1 MVDLPFPIPFRKNPP
16 IFVPADF
23 NAPVAWG
30 LDAAFPILAKTALN
44 LEGVDVDPD
53 DRKLLRSLRHGR
65 LLYMSNH
72 PTFIEPPIAYYVAN
86 VMGAR
91 FRYMASRTIFN
102 WYGGVLGELI
112 KRVGAFSVLAGAA
125 DREAIK
131 AARQV
136 LGRSDGKL
144 VIYPEGMM
152 TGVNDDLIPFQPGAV
167 QIGFWGLE
175 DARKRDAN
183 ATLPV
188 LPAFVKYVMSG
199 SADRHRRD
207 IERGIRRIE
216 DELAQ
221 RFGPDERSAFVESR
235 PKGLLRRFLTVGR
248 VLLEQGELMY
258 KISIASKTDYEYR
271 MGRVR
276 HAALEEGARIM
287 GIELDSK
294 TDAITRIRELFTAI
308 ETAEW
313 GYTGPT
319 KYHVDPESVAAAK
332 KHVDR
337 AYLFLIKK
345 PRHLIQHPTAERF
358 YEWLNLYEN
367 LTFGEQKLRP
377 RRGRVIF
384 AQPFDLGDYYT
395 AYKQDRRGAVAEV
408 NARLRGEMEAL
419 MQSAVNFTQ
428 PIAEPYDV
436 GEDLAF
442 YRPQ

>member
-1 MVDLPFPIPFRKNPP
+1 M
-16 IFVPADF
+16 FVPAGF
-23 NAPVAWG
+23 NAPVAWS
-30 LDAAFPILAKTALN
+30 LDAVFPLLTKTALN
-44 LEGVDVDPD
+44 LEGVDIDPE
-53 DRKLLRSLRHGR
+53 DRRLLRSLRRGR

-72 PTFIEPPIAYYVAN
+72 PTFVEPPIAYHVAN
-86 VMGAR
+86 VMGTR

-102 WYGGVLGELI
+102 WYGGVLGEII

-136 LGRSDGKL
+136 LGRPDGKL

-175 DARKRDAN
+175 DARKRDPQAG
-183 ATLPV
+183 LPV
-188 LPAFVKYVMSG
+188 LPAFVKYIMSG
-199 SADRHRRD
+199 NADRHRRD

-216 DELAQ
+216 DELSD
-221 RFGPDERSAFVESR
+221 RFGPDVRSGFVESR
-235 PKGLLRRFLTVGR
+235 AKGLLRRFLTVGR
-248 VLLEQGELMY
+248 VLLEQGERMY
-258 KISIASKTDYEYR
+258 RISVASRTDYEYR

-313 GYTGPT
+313 GYTGPA
-319 KYHVDPESVAAAK
+319 KYHVDPESVTAAK

-345 PRHLIQHPTAERF
+345 PQHLIERPTAERF

-384 AQPFDLGDYYT
+384 AAPFDLGDYYT
-395 AYKQDRRGAVAEV
+395 AYKQDRRSTVSEV
-408 NARLRGEMEAL
+408 TARLRSEMEAL
-419 MQSAVNFTQ
+419 MRAAVDFTQ

-442 YRPQ
+442 YQSR